1 MSDAEDLLVAAI
13 AVIRRW
19 GASHNRDVG
28 APRWLD
34 AMLEALV
41 AAEVLEPAKADEWR
55 ARAIDE
61 RARGAGPI
69 ELPAHVRERAAA
81 LFPDRRERW
90 ADPVAGALEEIGALP
105 EDPPGRRADGDLF
118 TPAPGF
124 RLGDPLIAP
133 GEAPRVL
140 VPDTQ
145 PDGATVLCVAC
156 FAQCFLV
163 HGITQPVVASRETRW
178 TAEDDLGTRYFA
190 RSGGGGGVPGRTM
203 EFTYVFSGGVPAE
216 ASTLTITVG
225 GCGAIDVD
233 VRR

>member
-1 MSDAEDLLVAAI
+1 VSHVDDLLVAAV

-41 AAEVLEPAKADEWR
+41 AAEVIRPAGADDWR

-69 ELPAHVRERAAA
+69 EIPAHVRERAAA

-90 ADPVAGALEEIGALP
+90 ADPVAGALEQMGALP
-105 EDPPGRRADGDLF
+105 EEPPGRRADGDLL

-124 RLGDPLIAP
+124 RLGDSLIAP

-140 VPDTQ
+140 VPETQ
-145 PDGATVLCVAC
+145 PDGATVLCVAL

-163 HGITQPVVASRETRW
+163 HGISRPTVASRQADFR
-178 TAEDDLGTRYFA
+178 AEDDAGTWYLPRQGAAGGPEGTTGFA
-190 RSGGGGGVPGRTM
+190 
-203 EFTYVFSGGVPAE
+203 YVFSGGVPAE
-216 ASTLTITVG
+216 ASRLTITLG
-225 GCGAIDVD
+225 RWGAIDVD